1 MEVTKISLGE
11 NIPGGTHSKNKG
23 HDTGKD
29 LVCFK
34 NGVPREDPV
43 LLKSEVQ
50 DFEKGQVMI
59 KIRNVEFILSALKSP
74 LLIMSHLSGLFI
86 L

>member
-1 MEVTKISLGE
+1 M
-11 NIPGGTHSKNKG
+11 
-23 HDTGKD
+23 
-29 LVCFK
+29 CFK
-34 NGVPREDPV
+34 NGIPREYPG
-43 LLKSEVQ
+43 LLKSEIQ

-59 KIRNVEFILSALKSP
+59 KIRNVDFILSALKSP